1 MTSIRMR
8 HHADAGHQLAT
19 RDVALTALLACGVV
33 SSFLYA
39 MIDLL
44 AGLSYEG
51 YSFYSQTISELGAIG
66 APKPSWLAPLFLVY
80 CALMIAFAVGIL
92 LEGIRDGSRLK
103 IVGVLLLAYML
114 VGSGTSFFP
123 MHVRGTATLADDLPH
138 IIAGLGATTVAL
150 ATIGVGSTALGRG
163 FRTFSWLMFAS
174 ILVFGMLTAPS
185 GARLAAGDPT
195 PGMGLLE
202 RLAYYSMLVWF
213 AGLSIALLRQK
224 NVSHGRSLALVDMN

>member
-8 HHADAGHQLAT
+8 HHADAGPQLAT
-19 RDVALTALLACGVV
+19 RDVTRTALLACGVV

-44 AGLSYEG
+44 AGLSYDG
-51 YSFYSQTISELGAIG
+51 YSFYSQAISELGAIG
-66 APKPSWLAPLFLVY
+66 APKPSWLAPLFLTY
-80 CALMIAFAVGIL
+80 CVLMVAFAVGVL
-92 LEGIRDGSRLK
+92 LEGIRNGSRLK

-138 IIAGLGATTVAL
+138 IIAGLGATAVTLV
-150 ATIGVGSTALGRG
+150 TIGVGSTSLGRG

-174 ILVFGMLTAPS
+174 ILVFGALAAPS
-185 GARLAAGDPT
+185 GAKLAAGEPT

-202 RLAYYSMLVWF
+202 RLAYYSMLAWF
-213 AGLSIALLRQK
+213 AGLSIVLLREK
-224 NVSHGRSLALVDMN
+224 KFNHGRSRP